1 MPHSTPGSP
10 AAAAAESHSD
20 GRALEEISDAIDAIN
35 ILRHS
40 TTTSSPSPA
49 DQAPSDTHPPTRSPP
64 RERPKSQFRDYA
76 AAPSPVRAFYRLQHA
91 NQTVAYNLSARHDF
105 HTRPRHPMTVWSAME
120 RLDILLDASDPDT
133 SLTQLGHLLQTAEA
147 IRRDG
152 KPRWMQLTG
161 LVHDLG
167 KLLFFYGARGQW
179 DVVGDT
185 FPVGCA
191 WDARIVCRD
200 EGFGENEDAGVEGY
214 QTEFGIYDRGC
225 GMENVMLSWGHDEV
239 SSCLGVDT
247 STQTH

>member
-10 AAAAAESHSD
+10 AAAAAAAADESRPD
-20 GRALEEISDAIDAIN
+20 GRALEEISDAIDAVN
-35 ILRHS
+35 VLRCS
-40 TTTSSPSPA
+40 TTTTSPA
-49 DQAPSDTHPPTRSPP
+49 QPH
-64 RERPKSQFRDYA
+64 EKPKSQFRDYA
-76 AAPSPVRAFYRLQHA
+76 AAPPPVRAFYRLQHA

-105 HTRPRHPMTVWSAME
+105 HTRPRHPMTVWAAME
-120 RLDILLDASDPDT
+120 RLDTLLDDSDPDT

-185 FPVGCA
+185 FPVGCR

-214 QTEFGIYDRGC
+214 QSEFGIYERGC

-239 SSCLGVDT
+239 SSRPGVDT
-247 STQTH
+247 SARTH